1 MPPHAVSAKEAR
13 EKEEAEAAKAD
24 AAAQK
29 PDADKVRQQSSPPH
43 RLAKASWINDSSC
56 IHPFVG

>member
-29 PDADKVRQQSSPPH
+29 PDADKVRQQSFSSQS
-43 RLAKASWINDSSC
+43 LA
-56 IHPFVG
+56 

>member
-1 MPPHAVSAKEAR
+1 VSAKEAR

-29 PDADKVRQQSSPPH
+29 PDADKVRQQSFAPH

-56 IHPFVG
+56 IHPFAD